1 MKNFESALGS
11 KNDTP
16 YVPRGERP
24 GFENSASGGRSVERE
39 FVDALKQDES
49 EGNAEDIRNA
59 LIKTNDQIQHMQT
72 SIEMLVSRMEAGRK
86 LKGAEEL
93 QMKLAEE
100 TNAEKNILLGEKMK
114 LEEERKKL
122 EMQLENI

>member
-93 QMKLAEE
+93 QMRLAEE